1 MIAYLGRRISQLLL
15 VLFGSTFLVYLL
27 LAYSGD
33 PTEGLR
39 GNTDPKAIQQLH
51 ALTRTLQLNV
61 PPPIRYFLWLKKTL
75 LNFDLGRSL
84 SGIPVSN
91 ELHSAIPITV
101 RLVALSTFMAIVFG
115 ITFGIVSA
123 LRQYSRFDYSMTFV
137 AFLLFSLPVFW
148 VAVLAKQFLAV
159 GFNNFLAKGE
169 IGGSFVILAS
179 TVSGIFWATV
189 ISGTRKRVIQ
199 IFLLAAAVT
208 AAALEAL
215 SLSHW
220 FTHPTLGPIAILV
233 SGVGISYAVT
243 YLSVGLHNKAALKSA
258 LTMVVAA
265 LVFYYPTQWI
275 LNKHA
280 NLLVILGLLLVTVA
294 VAVASGIAYSKIDR
308 GPIVRTTAITA
319 VLIGLIVLIDRLAK
333 TWVPYI
339 NSDAVNQRPIP
350 TIGEANSLLPA
361 GNFWFSALDTTLH
374 LILPTLILLLINFA
388 GYTRFSRGTLL
399 EVLNQ
404 DYIRTARA
412 KGLTERTVIMRHAF
426 RNTLIPLT
434 TIIVGDIAGIVGG
447 AIITESVFGWR
458 GMGTLTIRSI
468 KSQDLNMFMGTFIVT
483 ASLILFAYFLAD
495 FIYAALDPRVRV
507 VSK

>member
-1 MIAYLGRRISQLLL
+1 MIAYLGRRIGQLLL
-15 VLFGSTFLVYLL
+15 VLFGSSFLVYQL

-39 GNTDPKAIQQLH
+39 GNTDPKAVQQLI
-51 ALTRTLQLNV
+51 ALTRNLQLDV
-61 PPPIRYFLWLKKTL
+61 PPPVRYFLWLKKTF

-84 SGIPVSN
+84 SGIPVSD
-91 ELHSAIPITV
+91 ELRSAIPITV
-101 RLVALSTFMAIVFG
+101 RLVALSTVMAIIFG
-115 ITFGIVSA
+115 VTFGIVSA

-169 IGGSFVILAS
+169 IGTGFIVIAS
-179 TVSGIFWATV
+179 LVSGLFWATV
-189 ISGTRKRVIQ
+189 ISGSRKRVWQ
-199 IFLLAAAVT
+199 IFGLAAAVS
-208 AAALEAL
+208 ALILTAL

-220 FTHPTLGPIAILV
+220 FTHPTFGPIAILIG
-233 SGVGISYAVT
+233 GVGAAYAVT
-243 YLSVGLHNKAALKSA
+243 YLSVGLHNKAAVKSA
-258 LTMVVAA
+258 LTMVAAA

-275 LNKHA
+275 LDKKA
-280 NLLVILGLLLVTVA
+280 SLLIVLALLAFTVGVA
-294 VAVASGIAYSKIDR
+294 VLSGLFYSKIDR
-308 GPIVRTTAITA
+308 GPIIRTTVITA
-319 VLIGLIVLIDRLAK
+319 VLIGFIALIDRLAQS
-333 TWVPYI
+333 WVGYI
-339 NSDAVNQRPIP
+339 NTDAVNFRPIP
-350 TIGEANSLLPA
+350 TISESNSLLPT
-361 GNFWFSALDTTLH
+361 GNFWFGALDTTLH
-374 LILPTLILLLINFA
+374 LVLPTLILLLINFA
-388 GYTRFSRGTLL
+388 SYTRFSRGTLL

-426 RNTLIPLT
+426 RNTMIPLT

-458 GMGTLTIRSI
+458 GMGTLTIKSI
-468 KSQDLNMFMGTFIVT
+468 KLQDLNMFMGTFFVT
-483 ASLILFAYFLAD
+483 ASLILFAYFIAD